1 MINIVDLGG
10 RTTRV
15 QASLAG
21 QDVVVLAFVCPSSR
35 VAAGVLDTLS
45 RQISRR
51 ETLNAPPA
59 EPDGEDP
66 FGPGTR
72 VSVSV
77 YDWDAGSRRIDATV
91 ARRISPELLEL
102 RTRFGVVMKNVEQ
115 IRVRLGWS
123 AH

>member
-1 MINIVDLGG
+1 MISVVDLGG

-21 QDVVVLAFVCPSSR
+21 QDVVVLAFVCPSRR
-35 VAAGVLDTLS
+35 VAAGVLDMLD
-45 RQISRR
+45 RQIARR
-51 ETLNAPPA
+51 AALNEPPA
-59 EPDGEDP
+59 EPDDQDS

-91 ARRISPELLEL
+91 SRRISPELLEL
-102 RTRFGVVMKNVEQ
+102 RTRFGQVMKNVEQ